1 MLRTQKFDR
10 TALARYGVVYDEG
23 LQLAGYL
30 DPTLAQDAQPVLVTQ
45 VNAGIPNYLS
55 NWVDPRIIDVIFSPM
70 KAAQIAGE
78 TKKGDWTTTVATFPV
93 VESDGQVSA
102 YGDFNTNG
110 SVEVN
115 ANFPQRQSF
124 HYQTYTQWGEKELAN
139 AALAKLDWAFRVNQ
153 ASILLLNK
161 YQNQTY
167 FFGVAGLQTYGL
179 LNDPAL
185 YAPIAPTAAWNAS
198 STSADSVYEDIRRLF
213 VQLQTQSNG
222 TVDMETKLT
231 LAMSPVT
238 QVAMAKTNQFGL
250 NVQKLVDLNFPNLT
264 VKTAVEYGTAAGQLV
279 QMIADTIEGQE
290 TATAAFTEKMRAH
303 AIVVDT
309 SSWKQKKSQGTFGT
323 VIYRPFGIAQ
333 MIGV

>member
-10 TALARYGVVYDEG
+10 TALARYGVVFDEG

>member
-323 VIYRPFGIAQ
+323 VLYRPFGIAQ